1 MDGQK
6 FEQWAIVE
14 LMGHQRI
21 AGRVSEQVIG
31 GCSLVRV
38 DVPACEE
45 AGSHPATQPFT
56 KLFGAAAIY
65 AVTFTDEAAARMVA
79 RQIRVQ
85 PIDTWSLKQAL
96 QDLPATGGALPAPR
110 QGDIDI
116 DDDDR
121 PF

>member
-1 MDGQK
+1 MSEK

-31 GCSLVRV
+31 GCSLMRV
-38 DVPACEE
+38 DVPACE
-45 AGSHPATQPFT
+45 AVGSHPAMQAFT
-56 KLFGAAAIY
+56 KLLGAAAIY
-65 AVTFTDEAAARMVA
+65 AVTFTDEAAARTVA

-96 QDLPATGGALPAPR
+96 QDLPANGGAISAP
-110 QGDIDI
+110 QLDL
-116 DDDDR
+116 DDDD
-121 PF
+121 PPY